1 MFTTNETIFTAS
13 SIRVLISSPMGE
25 IPFDIQ
31 NNRISV
37 IPSTSGQVFL
47 SSGPTFCA
55 VTKTQDSKIEKLK
68 ELINEM
74 DETSLFNKLLK
85 EEMEKLIEK
94 AETL

>member
-1 MFTTNETIFTAS
+1 MFTTNETVFTAS

-47 SSGPTFCA
+47 GSGPTLCA

-74 DETSLFNKLLK
+74 DVTSPFAKLLQK
-85 EEMEKLIEK
+85 EMEKLIEK
-94 AETL
+94 AEII